1 MICKQCNEWFED
13 PRHIPNNLRPQDY
26 PKVNVFTNKCDLH
39 EVLNLKT
46 LSNIKNTGD
55 VNNYVQGSIED
66 RKLTFLVDTGADISL
81 LSITTF
87 ENLDSK
93 SYKIMPLDRF
103 HILGVG
109 KSMQN
114 VKTKFLLK
122 FKLGKTNFEHTFY
135 LHIG

>member
-55 VNNYVQGSIED
+55 Q
-66 RKLTFLVDTGADISL
+66 RK
-81 LSITTF
+81 
-87 ENLDSK
+87 NK
-93 SYKIMPLDRF
+93 NQR
-103 HILGVG
+103 G
-109 KSMQN
+109 K
-114 VKTKFLLK
+114 
-122 FKLGKTNFEHTFY
+122 FY
-135 LHIG
+135 HNSS